1 MKKAKNLLEA
11 INDLDDEIILD
22 ALSESVTYSNKRKIL
37 RVLGA
42 AALLAA
48 MGLTACGVHSL
59 SVWYQN
65 YFAQKTQT
73 ELSVEQKTYLNEN
86 VIEVAPQQPGL
97 TVESALTD
105 GIRIFMKLR
114 ITAPDY
120 VASYPYE
127 DWHAFAYPGND
138 SPDTEYGDDSPD
150 AEYADQDVVTLDGNR
165 IYNSL
170 QYLLVDDGDG
180 LDYTMDYV
188 VLGMLEGFWNPE
200 TQEEEPLDLA
210 GKTIKIH
217 FRDFYQRVSNKEC
230 TEWEDQQIIAGDWEF
245 DIPVTEDSL
254 RTREMISQPAEGSL
268 RYLDM
273 EAEEKTVCWKEGVPI
288 PYITLRALT
297 VDIGYDSPGLG
308 GDFGQEIRAVMKDG
322 SEMTLMAQW
331 GGVDV
336 IRYFPDS
343 PMMIDQVDHLIFE
356 DGTVIPAS

>member
-1 MKKAKNLLEA
+1 MKKTKNLLEA
-11 INDLDDEIILD
+11 INDLDDTIILD
-22 ALSESVTYSNKRKIL
+22 ALSKPVTYSNKRKIL
-37 RVLGA
+37 RVLGT

-65 YFAQKTQT
+65 YFAQQSQT
-73 ELSVEQKTYLNEN
+73 ELSEEQKTYLNEN
-86 VIEVAPQQPGL
+86 VIEVAPQQPRL
-97 TVESALTD
+97 IIESALTD

-127 DWHAFAYPGND
+127 DWHAFVYPGND
-138 SPDTEYGDDSPD
+138 SPDT
-150 AEYADQDVVTLDGNR
+150 EYADQDVVTLDGNR

-170 QYLLVDDGDG
+170 QYLPVDDGDG
-180 LDYTMDYV
+180 
-188 VLGMLEGFWNPE
+188 
-200 TQEEEPLDLA
+200 EEEPLNLA

-254 RTREMISQPAEGSL
+254 RTIELISQPAEGSL

-343 PMMIDQVDHLIFE
+343 PMMIDQVDHLILG

>member
-1 MKKAKNLLEA
+1 MKKTKNFLEA
-11 INDLDDEIILD
+11 INDLDDAIILD
-22 ALSESVTYSNKRKIL
+22 ALSKPVTYSNKRKIL

-114 ITAPDY
+114 ITAPED
-120 VASYPYE
+120 VILYPF
-127 DWHAFAYPGND
+127 DNDHAFIYPGNETPFD
-138 SPDTEYGDDSPD
+138 KN
-150 AEYADQDVVTLDGNR
+150 ADRDIVTLDGSK
-165 IYNSL
+165 IYNGV
-170 QYLLVDDGDG
+170 QYLPVDDGDG

-188 VLGMLEGFWNPE
+188 VLGMLEGPWNPE
-200 TQEEEPLDLA
+200 TREEEPLDLA

-217 FRDFYQRVSNKEC
+217 FRDFYQRISNEDF
-230 TEWEDQQIIAGDWEF
+230 TEWEDQQIFAGDLEF
-245 DIPVTEDSL
+245 DIPVTAESL
-254 RTREMISQPAEGSL
+254 RTRELISQPVEASL

-273 EAEEKTVCWKEGVPI
+273 RMEVVEKTFCWKEGVLI
-288 PYITLRALT
+288 PYITLRALS
-297 VDIGYDSPGLG
+297 VDIGYDCPEIG
-308 GDFGQEIRAVMKDG
+308 GDFGEEIRAVMKDG
-322 SEMTLMAQW
+322 SEMTLQPQW
-331 GGVDV
+331 GGADF
-336 IRYFPDS
+336 IRYYPDA
-343 PMMIDQVDHLIFE
+343 PIMIDQVDHLILE
-356 DGTVIPAS
+356 DGTVILAS

>member
-1 MKKAKNLLEA
+1 MKTTKNLLEA
-11 INDLDDEIILD
+11 INDLDDAIILD
-22 ALSESVTYSNKRKIL
+22 ALSKPVTYSNKRKIL
-37 RVLGA
+37 RMLGA

-65 YFAQKTQT
+65 YFAQQSQT
-73 ELSVEQKTYLNEN
+73 ELSEEQKTYLNEN

-138 SPDTEYGDDSPD
+138 SPDTEY
-150 AEYADQDVVTLDGNR
+150 ADQDVVTLDGNR

-200 TQEEEPLDLA
+200 TREEEPLDLA

-217 FRDFYQRVSNKEC
+217 FRDFYQRISNEDY

-245 DIPVTEDSL
+245 EIPVTEDSL
-254 RTREMISQPAEGSL
+254 RTRELISQPAEGSL

-273 EAEEKTVCWKEGVPI
+273 EAEEKTFALKENISI
-288 PYITLRALT
+288 PYITLRALS
-297 VDIGYDSPGLG
+297 VDIGYDCPGYG
-308 GDFGQEIRAVMKDG
+308 GDFGEKIRAVMKDG

>member
-37 RVLGA
+37 RVLAA

-65 YFAQKTQT
+65 YFAQQSQT

-105 GIRIFMKLR
+105 GVRIFMKLR
-114 ITAPDY
+114 ITAPED
-120 VASYPYE
+120 VVLYPF
-127 DWHAFAYPGND
+127 DNGHAFVYPGNEA
-138 SPDTEYGDDSPD
+138 PDV
-150 AEYADQDVVTLDGNR
+150 EYADQDVVTLDGNR

-170 QYLLVDDGDG
+170 QYLSVDDGDG

-188 VLGMLEGFWNPE
+188 VLGMLEGIWNPE
-200 TQEEEPLDLA
+200 TREEEPLDLA
-210 GKTIKIH
+210 GQTIKIH
-217 FRDFYQRVSNKEC
+217 FRDFYQRISNEDY

-245 DIPVTEDSL
+245 DVSVTAESL
-254 RTREMISQPAEGSL
+254 RTRELISQPAKGSL

-273 EAEEKTVCWKEGVPI
+273 EAEEKTFALKENISI
-288 PYITLRALT
+288 PYITLRALS
-297 VDIGYDSPGLG
+297 VDIGYDSPGYG
-308 GDFGQEIRAVMKDG
+308 GDFGEKIRAVMKDG

-331 GGVDV
+331 CGLDFV
-336 IRYFPDS
+336 RYFPDS
-343 PMMIDQVDHLIFE
+343 PMMIDQVGHLIFE